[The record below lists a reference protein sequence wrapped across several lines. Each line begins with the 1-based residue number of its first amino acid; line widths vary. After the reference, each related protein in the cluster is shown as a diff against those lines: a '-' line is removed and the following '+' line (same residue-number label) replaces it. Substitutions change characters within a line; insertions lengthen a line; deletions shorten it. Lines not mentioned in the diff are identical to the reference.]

1 MRPLRR
7 RRSRSTRHNRAGPTA
22 LGSKNPA
29 HSRRARRAHI
39 VRAVAMGTIVDR
51 IADQMVIAVIV
62 QTTISHTV
70 KIIGT
75 VAVNRTMVTATAA
88 AMVAAII
95 AGVVMAGPARA
106 MMAGAAMTTMV
117 AADTHAAVVSLA
129 LTADVTPHIAAGDG
143 HRAVTQALSSLS
155 GLSAIAAGHAI
166 IPFQLQS
173 LSYRHMVA
181 GRLAPHIP

>member
-1 MRPLRR
+1 
-7 RRSRSTRHNRAGPTA
+7 
-22 LGSKNPA
+22 
-29 HSRRARRAHI
+29 
-39 VRAVAMGTIVDR
+39 
-51 IADQMVIAVIV
+51 MVIAVIV
-62 QTTISHTV
+62 QTLFNRITQILL
-70 KIIGT
+70 T
-75 VAVNRTMVTATAA
+75 VAVNRTTVTATAA

-117 AADTHAAVVSLA
+117 AADMHAAVVSLA
-129 LTADVTPHIAAGDG
+129 LMADVTPHIAAGDG

-166 IPFQLQS
+166 IPFPLQS

-181 GRLAPHIP
+181 GLLAPHIP